1 MNTEANTDIVE
12 TSETNSTSSNISDSY
27 HPQIVVDGKT
37 KKISKKSAF
46 LLDML
51 TLDDE

>member
-1 MNTEANTDIVE
+1 MNTEANNDIVE
-12 TSETNSTSSNISDSY
+12 TQTPSTSSNISDSY

>member
-1 MNTEANTDIVE
+1 MSDEANNDIVE
-12 TSETNSTSSNISDSY
+12 HMESIPTTANISDSY
-27 HPQIVVDGKT
+27 HPQIVVDGKA